1 MSQRSDHRGYTPPT
15 VYPETPERYQLTS
28 LEFAQ
33 WVYCASAYEEMMAML
48 DSVREGR
55 TLDGDQKAAI
65 DRIKGGYPR

>member
-48 DSVREGR
+48 DY
-55 TLDGDQKAAI
+55 DQKAAI